1 MKVVLE
7 VVWGIHIL
15 LSLLRIAV
23 AHGEAI
29 HTGGGQVLWSSTR
42 SISGRFETPIFA
54 DVKHDASQSR
64 EGV

>member
-7 VVWGIHIL
+7 VVWGIHFL
-15 LSLLRIAV
+15 LSLLKITV

-42 SISGRFETPIFA
+42 STRFESPIFA